1 VRYFAQTVCCALI
14 CTASVGVAFG
24 PIAPGHAQPANAQVN
39 ADGVNGWNV
48 IRATFDGGVFQQT
61 APGQWTEFGNSG
73 QNFYFEER
81 NRDDWSVYLHD
92 VSRNISIQIDIFRDW
107 ISYAQGDGQR
117 TDLYR
122 ITNSAAGSNTGPANS
137 NPLAAQ
143 GINGFNVIR
152 ANYDGGLFQL
162 MGGDEWI
169 EVTDDAR
176 TYRFRETQRDE
187 WSVYMFDAS
196 RNVRLQIDIHRQMI
210 SLADGGGPHRDLYSI
225 ASARRR

>member
-1 VRYFAQTVCCALI
+1 MHYLTRITRIALI
-14 CTASVGVAFG
+14 GIGVLCLASGQIV
-24 PIAPGHAQPANAQVN
+24 PGFAQPAQAQANAQ
-39 ADGVNGWNV
+39 GVNGWNV

-92 VSRNISIQIDIFRDW
+92 VSRDISIQIDIFRNW
-107 ISYAQGDGQR
+107 ISYAQGSGQR
-117 TDLYR
+117 TDLYQ
-122 ITNSAAGSNTGPANS
+122 ITSSAAGSNTSPANN

-169 EVTDDAR
+169 EVTDDAH
-176 TYRFRETQRDE
+176 TYRFRETQRDD

-196 RNVRLQIDIHRQMI
+196 RNVHLQIDIHRQMI
-210 SLADGGGPHRDLYSI
+210 TLADGDGPHRNLYSI
-225 ASARRR
+225 VSAHRR

>member
-1 VRYFAQTVCCALI
+1 MSYSKRLAR
-14 CTASVGVAFG
+14 TAYIGVAMLG
-24 PIAPGHAQPANAQVN
+24 LAASPIAPAHAQPANAQVN
-39 ADGVNGWNV
+39 AQGVNGWNV

-92 VSRNISIQIDIFRDW
+92 VSRDLSLQIDIFRNW
-107 ISYAQGDGQR
+107 ISFAQGNGQR

-122 ITNSAAGSNTGPANS
+122 ITGSAAGSSIGPADS

-152 ANYDGGLFQL
+152 ANYAGGLFQS

-176 TYRFRETQRDE
+176 TFRFRETNRDE

-196 RNVRLQIDIHRQMI
+196 RNVHLQIDIHRRMI
-210 SLADGGGPHRDLYSI
+210 TLADGRGPHRDLYSI
-225 ASARRR
+225 ASARAR

>member
-1 VRYFAQTVCCALI
+1 MHYLTRLARLALTGI
-14 CTASVGVAFG
+14 AALGLAFG
-24 PIAPGHAQPANAQVN
+24 QIAPGYAQPANAQVN
-39 ADGVNGWNV
+39 AQGVNGWNV

-61 APGQWTEFGNSG
+61 SPGQWTEFGNGG
-73 QNFYFEER
+73 QNYYFEER

-92 VSRNISIQIDIFRDW
+92 VSRDISIQIDIFRDW
-107 ISYAQGDGQR
+107 ISFAQGNGQR

-122 ITNSAAGSNTGPANS
+122 ITSSAAGSNIDPANG

-176 TYRFRETQRDE
+176 TFRFRETNRDD

-210 SLADGGGPHRDLYSI
+210 TLADGGGPRRDLYEI
-225 ASARRR
+225 ASVRAR